1 MLWIDEFSCREI
13 FHEKYVKFNRF
24 CLTMLENHVNFPH
37 FLTCRKNSCFE
48 IEPSIP
54 RAFTVHTSKCTVA
67 DSDKLFSSMDGVQ
80 GPFFAKARALK
91 TAEQGNREQRSVLG
105 VPAMKARSPVTFAAS
120 TRRFTGTGCKAEQ
133 HKRQRAVAPW
143 YTRRWSTSCVHA
155 SGHRTQGIIVIFATK
170 RAWKFS
176 TF

>member
-1 MLWIDEFSCREI
+1 ML
-13 FHEKYVKFNRF
+13 Y
-24 CLTMLENHVNFPH
+24 LENHANFPH

-54 RAFTVHTSKCTVA
+54 RAFSVHTSSRTVAA

-170 RAWKFS
+170 RA
-176 TF
+176 